1 MVGWG
6 VSGTGGSRRGACA
19 KAPVALVRNF
29 LFTWL
34 HFLKTWLVGNFCLR
48 VMGGNEVEASEDE
61 DGQQT
66 IKASEM
72 LVAPRISE
80 CCGLL

>member
-29 LFTWL
+29 YSRRVL

-80 CCGLL
+80 C